1 MFCKNAVLGKK
12 RALAAGFGKGRPGRS
27 LSGPPHRTTLAS
39 MIGLGVPAHVRRG
52 VGPRVC
58 LLLGA
63 LFVVLL
69 GGAEVRASHQLPGN
83 GEQIETSN
91 YALDLYQ
98 GPVFADTRVT
108 GLGGAYVAVSEDV
121 GGNLHNPAS
130 PAVRR
135 FHSVDPFDFSA
146 GLGLTFPFTLRRM
159 DFFNTGSRT
168 ELQNSPTSFVFLTP
182 ALNLQFGTFGLGL
195 TFEYQSYSLARQ
207 GGEGLNFTRG
217 VPSMRSLI
225 TTTHVQAA
233 NAFFD
238 GQLVAGLG
246 GRIVVLR
253 VDNRAILST
262 PFDVPFS
269 TVGTGLEFGVLWR
282 PAFQPFRLGA
292 SFRTPIEADAAFSRE
307 YLPDETGHIAVEVEN
322 TDFYLPERVEV
333 PWDLNVGAAL
343 QFGREFNAPWRT
355 VDDVAEKEVLEH
367 RLRQIEREE
376 EYRQRRREA
385 TSPHQRAQ
393 LEHQLRREQ
402 RRDDRRLER
411 KRRVAR
417 RALERVT
424 TGRQTFYALL
434 SGSLLIT
441 GGAESAVGIESFLAQ
456 RVNRAHDELLLS
468 PRLGVETE
476 LWPEAMRVRVGN
488 YLEPGRYSTSRA
500 RVHQTLGADIRL
512 PVWSVFGIAPRDFR
526 WKVST
531 AVDAARDYLVWG
543 ISLGGWY
550 PRHSRDDVHARQ
562 HGHPR
567 RPTHD

>member
-1 MFCKNAVLGKK
+1 MTSAFC
-12 RALAAGFGKGRPGRS
+12 RKGAW
-27 LSGPPHRTTLAS
+27 H
-39 MIGLGVPAHVRRG
+39 GLMTA
-52 VGPRVC
+52 C
-58 LLLGA
+58 A
-63 LFVVLL
+63 LFGVSLEL
-69 GGAEVRASHQLPGN
+69 QAGHPLPAN
-83 GEQIETSN
+83 GQQIETSN

-98 GPVFADTRVT
+98 GSVLADTRVT

-146 GLGLTFPFTLRRM
+146 GLGLTFPFTLSRM
-159 DFFNTGSRT
+159 DFFNTGT
-168 ELQNSPTSFVFLTP
+168 QTQLHNAPTSFVFLTP
-182 ALNLQFGTFGLGL
+182 ALNLQFGSFGLGV
-195 TFEYQSYSLARQ
+195 TFEYQSYSLVQ
-207 GGEGLNFTRG
+207 EGGEGLDFTRDAA
-217 VPSMRSLI
+217 SLRSLI

-238 GQLVAGLG
+238 GQLVAGFG

-253 VDNRAILST
+253 VDNRPILAT

-269 TVGTGLEFGVLWR
+269 TVGTGLEFGLLWR
-282 PAFQPFRLGA
+282 PVFRPFRIGA
-292 SFRTPIEADAAFSRE
+292 SFRTPIEADAVFSRE
-307 YLPDETGHIAVEVEN
+307 YLPDERGHIALQVDESQ
-322 TDFYLPERVEV
+322 FFLPERVHV

-355 VDDVAEKEVLEH
+355 VDDVAEKDVLEH
-367 RLRQIEREE
+367 RLRQLEREE
-376 EYRQRRREA
+376 EYRQRRKRAASAEERQELERE
-385 TSPHQRAQ
+385 
-393 LEHQLRREQ
+393 LRRAQ
-402 RRDDRRLER
+402 RRDDRALAR

-434 SGSLLIT
+434 SGSLLVT
-441 GGAESAVGIESFLAQ
+441 GGAESAVGIESFLSQ
-456 RVNRAHDELLLS
+456 RVNRASDDLLFS

-476 LWPEAMRVRVGN
+476 LWPEVMRTRVGN
-488 YLEPGRYSTSRA
+488 YLEPARYSTSRP
-500 RVHQTLGADIRL
+500 RVHQTLGLDVRL
-512 PVWSVFGIAPRDFR
+512 PVWDVFGIAPRDFR

-550 PRHSRDDVHARQ
+550 PRHSLDEDSERH
-562 HGHPR
+562 R
-567 RPTHD
+567 RSRHSPHD